1 MFCEMVSLT
10 NFTVLRMRCVQGR
23 RSVCAFTLIEM
34 LIVVALIAI
43 LSALA
48 VPAVSSFSQSRG
60 VEESAY
66 QVAAAV
72 EMARGEAVAR
82 QTYVWLAF
90 QPQTNSGNLDLRLG
104 MVASRD
110 GTTNLATSN
119 LQPLLRPQL
128 IPRAGLAPWSELKL
142 PPNAPSGPVDVA
154 GASDGAK
161 FEISSTMK
169 FDSGRALTFFPTG
182 EVTTKA
188 APDPATGFD
197 PLLGIGLRVTRG
209 VEFAADDNSDIAVV
223 VDGSV
228 GVPGIYRR

>member
-1 MFCEMVSLT
+1 MFCETVSLT
-10 NFTVLRMRCVQGR
+10 NSAVLRMRCVQGR

-48 VPAVSSFSQSRG
+48 IPAVSSFSQSRG
-60 VEESAY
+60 LEESAY

-104 MVASRD
+104 MVASKD
-110 GTTNLATSN
+110 GTTYLATNN
-119 LQPLLRPQL
+119 LQPLIRPQL
-128 IPRAGLAPWSELKL
+128 IPRVGLAPWSELKL
-142 PPNAPSGPVDVA
+142 PANAPSGPVDVA
-154 GASDGAK
+154 STSDGAK